1 MKGPLEEHYESY
13 CAKLWMTLVQYHQ
26 AEEPTDTQIYASLAD
41 LINTK
46 KDLFQKIGEFK
57 AAKWRDACLRIVK
70 AIRGFDQPIVGINSA
85 QTLS

>member
-13 CAKLWMTLVQYHQ
+13 CAKLWMTLVQYYQ

-46 KDLFQKIGEFK
+46 KDLFQRIGEFK

-70 AIRGFDQPIVGINSA
+70 AIQNFDQPIVGINPV
-85 QTLS
+85 LSLS